1 LVTRLLVG
9 VAGVTSFV
17 ATLFVVHYTKMLEPW
32 GTSGPATTVAVQ
44 PKPKPVQTSVDSNRP
59 VFRYSI
65 VPGGV
70 RSSTEVTRA
79 MQLDPVVKNHY
90 AKVVPASLR
99 SETLSAPMTAHV
111 SYRVGDKVYW
121 TKKTVA
127 LPAGEK
133 VLTDGTTMLRQR
145 CGNIISMEPLAPALE
160 AEPAIP
166 DFDLHV
172 DPFAPVTGIPVY
184 LPSPYSGIGLQ
195 GLQPGV
201 STGLPPAGSSGT
213 PESPTFYSFPP
224 VPPTGMVP
232 PVVPPGGPTG
242 TPTLFDVPPTPTPTP
257 TPTDTPTPTGTPDP
271 RDTPPGGGDPP
282 NVPLDPPT
290 PVPEP
295 GTWVL
300 LATGLGIGAA
310 RLLKKR

>member
-1 LVTRLLVG
+1 MTRLLVG

-32 GTSGPATTVAVQ
+32 GTYGPATTVAVQ
-44 PKPKPVQTSVDSNRP
+44 PQPKPVQTAVDSNRP
-59 VFRYSI
+59 IFRYSI

-70 RSSTEVTRA
+70 RSSSEVARA

-90 AKVVPASLR
+90 AKVTPAALR

-145 CGNIISMEPLAPALE
+145 CGNIISMAPLAPALE

-172 DPFAPVTGIPVY
+172 DPFMPVDGVKVY
-184 LPSPYSGIGLQ
+184 LSSPDSPIGMQ
-195 GLQPGV
+195 GLAPGTPTV
-201 STGLPPAGSSGT
+201 RSAGSPDSPG
-213 PESPTFYSFPP
+213 SPTFYSFPP

-232 PVVPPGGPTG
+232 PGTPPGGPTG
-242 TPTLFDVPPTPTPTP
+242 TPTIFSVPPTPTPTY
-257 TPTDTPTPTGTPDP
+257 TPTGTPDP
-271 RDTPPGGGDPP
+271 HDVPPGGGDPP
-282 NVPLDPPT
+282 NLPLDPPT

-295 GTWVL
+295 GTWLL
-300 LATGLGIGAA
+300 LATGLGMGAA